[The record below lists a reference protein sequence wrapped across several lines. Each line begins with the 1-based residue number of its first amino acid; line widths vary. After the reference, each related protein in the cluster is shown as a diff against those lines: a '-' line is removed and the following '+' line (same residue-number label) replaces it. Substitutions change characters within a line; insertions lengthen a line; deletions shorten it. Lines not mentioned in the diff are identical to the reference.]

1 MNTETIRNNGI
12 VMDCRISNDKRLNMK
27 MLITAPIVLSIFLVL
42 SGTVSAEDYLTQPN
56 NRFSGDV
63 AFNGAPAPVG
73 TVIDAYIATA

>member
-1 MNTETIRNNGI
+1 
-12 VMDCRISNDKRLNMK
+12 MK

-42 SGTVSAEDYLTQPN
+42 SGTVSAEDYPTLP

-63 AFNGAPAPVG
+63 TLNGAPAPVE